1 MSEDQ
6 MSPDASPGEVTK
18 KTGVRRVNNLPVYI
32 IGGLMGVLAGL
43 IPGASGKMPIAGS
56 IDLFKSGETN
66 AIILGAAI
74 VLVFLCGLGALAAGA
89 QMFAPKWHGGPSR
102 TGMTMGILML
112 IASLALII
120 VVGSSIFDGAELWTW
135 LLLLACIP
143 TIIGALMVQVLA
155 AFWALVPHL
164 QIARE
169 QSPASAGRTATARAA
184 AHGERGRTLGK
195 GGLSLNL
202 VHVRIRAPLPDLPD
216 RALRGRFLPV

>member
-1 MSEDQ
+1 MSNPTNDPYRRDGYDGRG
-6 MSPDASPGEVTK
+6 PDPRAGHHDPAYDARRDAAYDDRAGRRDPAYDDRSVDREVYVERDRVVAPPQEQVATVPKPNPGA
-18 KTGVRRVNNLPVYI
+18 GILLI

-43 IPGASGKMPIAGS
+43 IPGGSGKMPIAGS

-112 IASLALII
+112 IASLALIV

-143 TIIGALMVQVLA
+143 TIIGALIG
-155 AFWALVPHL
+155 FS
-164 QIARE
+164 R
-169 QSPASAGRTATARAA
+169 
-184 AHGERGRTLGK
+184 K
-195 GGLSLNL
+195 
-202 VHVRIRAPLPDLPD
+202 
-216 RALRGRFLPV
+216 